1 MSEQNRVS
9 PDSIRNLAAQT
20 AESRRGRIAFL
31 RVASRV
37 FLGDAGLCVARP
49 LPTPPAVPG
58 DAGSLI
64 HTSRPCLALRLYLRG
79 GRGVLPG
86 ASPCPAGHPGAMT
99 QAESPQALRRPE
111 PRRPAPLILR
121 PALGPCSSSSRAV
134 SLHPTR
140 LSLCPCSGRGHHRSV
155 RSFSCLPPGV
165 RRETPLLAPSL
176 PLPPSVPM

>member
-99 QAESPQALRRPE
+99 QAESPQALGRPSPADRRRSSSGQPW
-111 PRRPAPLILR
+111 A
-121 PALGPCSSSSRAV
+121 PALHLAALSASTRPGSVCVPAVAEDTVPFAHSPVSPQVSGGRPLCS
-134 SLHPTR
+134 
-140 LSLCPCSGRGHHRSV
+140 
-155 RSFSCLPPGV
+155 
-165 RRETPLLAPSL
+165 
-176 PLPPSVPM
+176 LPPSPSPPQCPCD